1 MATYKTSKQTNRKS
15 RRSNRGTKMVN
26 SSTSNRRNQSA
37 NIGGN
42 VINKTT
48 QRSKYLIYS
57 RLDASGNEVN
67 TNTTSTGAAIELLL
81 ATGCIVSQ
89 GALSFLTDT
98 DDTMIKN
105 PNIEDEIRKQ
115 GAPISAT
122 DKFID
127 VEGSFY
133 NLDPAMSRPE
143 AKALQEQKAKDANN
157 YVRFAA
163 DMVQMMGQQEAKKN
177 GFCRYWNRGRL

>member
-48 QRSKYLIYS
+48 QRSKYFIYQGL
-57 RLDASGNEVN
+57 RALGNEVN
-67 TNTTSTGAAIELLL
+67 TNTTLKDAAIELLL

-98 DDTMIKN
+98 DDTMMNN
-105 PNIEDEIRKQ
+105 PNIEDDLKGKKGELQ
-115 GAPISAT
+115 SAVG
-122 DKFID
+122 KFVD
-127 VEGSFY
+127 VEGPFY

-143 AKALQEQKAKDANN
+143 AKERQKQKDN
-157 YVRFAA
+157 YVRLAA
-163 DMVQMMGQQEAKKN
+163 DMAQLMGQ
-177 GFCRYWNRGRL
+177 

>member
-1 MATYKTSKQTNRKS
+1 MATYKTSKQTKS
-15 RRSNRGTKMVN
+15 KALPKRRAESKMVN

-48 QRSKYLIYS
+48 QRSKYLIYQGL
-57 RLDASGNEVN
+57 RALGNEVN
-67 TNTTSTGAAIELLL
+67 TNTTLKDAAIELLL

-89 GALSFLTDT
+89 GELGLLTDT
-98 DDTMIKN
+98 DDTMMNN
-105 PNIEDEIRKQ
+105 PNIEDDLKGKKGELV
-115 GAPISAT
+115 SAT
-122 DKFID
+122 DKFVD

-143 AKALQEQKAKDANN
+143 AKALQEQKAKDDNN
-157 YVRFAA
+157 YIILASAMARRMA
-163 DMVQMMGQQEAKKN
+163 N
-177 GFCRYWNRGRL
+177 

>member
-57 RLDASGNEVN
+57 RLDALGNGVN
-67 TNTTSTGAAIELLL
+67 TTTLKDAAIELLL

-89 GALSFLTDT
+89 GELGLLTDT
-98 DDTMIKN
+98 DDTMMNN
-105 PNIEDEIRKQ
+105 PNIEDDLKGKKGELQ
-115 GAPISAT
+115 SAVG
-122 DKFID
+122 KFVD
-127 VEGSFY
+127 VEGPFY

-143 AKALQEQKAKDANN
+143 AKERQKQKDN
-157 YVRFAA
+157 YVRLAA
-163 DMVQMMGQQEAKKN
+163 DMAQLMGQ
-177 GFCRYWNRGRL
+177 

>member
-1 MATYKTSKQTNRKS
+1 MATYKTSKQTKKKPQ
-15 RRSNRGTKMVN
+15 RSTKGTKMVN
-26 SSTSNRRNQSA
+26 SNTSRRRSQNV

-81 ATGCIVSQ
+81 AAGCIPSQ
-89 GALSFLTDT
+89 GELGFLTDT
-98 DDTMIKN
+98 DDTMMNN
-105 PNIEDEIRKQ
+105 PNIEDDLKGKKGELQ
-115 GAPISAT
+115 SAVG
-122 DKFID
+122 KFVD
-127 VEGSFY
+127 VEGPFY

-143 AKALQEQKAKDANN
+143 AKEREEQNKDANN
-157 YVRFAA
+157 YIMLASAMAA
-163 DMVQMMGQQEAKKN
+163 KMMT
-177 GFCRYWNRGRL
+177 